1 MSPERDAR
9 FNQFVTEAG
18 GFPPLIQFNDN
29 DSEGFET
36 EKIADGVSGLARGGA
51 VDPLGWRAG
60 DAVAHFSGKA
70 AKEKLRSA
78 LADTGGG
85 TGRRRR
91 RRGRICGGPTG
102 RRNFFGE
109 VGRFL
114 VHECA
119 LNNPGTGSVAGRL
132 NSPVRG

>member
-1 MSPERDAR
+1 MSPERDGR

-85 TGRRRR
+85 DVEEEEEGGADLWGPDGKEELFWGGGTVSRTRVRPEQSRNWVGGRAV
-91 RRGRICGGPTG
+91 
-102 RRNFFGE
+102 E
-109 VGRFL
+109 
-114 VHECA
+114 
-119 LNNPGTGSVAGRL
+119 
-132 NSPVRG
+132 